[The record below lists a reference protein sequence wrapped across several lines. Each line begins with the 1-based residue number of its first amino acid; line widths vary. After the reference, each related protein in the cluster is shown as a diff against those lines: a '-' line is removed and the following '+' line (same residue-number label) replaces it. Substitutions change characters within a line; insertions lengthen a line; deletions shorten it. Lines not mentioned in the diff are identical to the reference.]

1 MVKPLCTAVT
11 GLLLL
16 TLLVSGCSSVRK
28 VPATAVESAAELTS
42 TPAEREA
49 ERMALC
55 QRELDALKNI
65 SPEQYDRYQTAFS
78 RLMSGAAKY
87 AGVRAKV
94 NLTVQ
99 DTIDARYRYQVTLL
113 CSDVS
118 QSVMNGLLERKD
130 EQK

>member
-1 MVKPLCTAVT
+1 MIKPLPLAVH

-16 TLLVSGCSSVRK
+16 ALAASGCSAVRK
-28 VPATAVESAAELTS
+28 EPATAGESTVAS
-42 TPAEREA
+42 SPAEREA

-55 QRELDALKNI
+55 QRELEALKNI
-65 SPEQYDRYQTAFS
+65 SPEQYERYQTAFS

-94 NLTVQ
+94 NLTTQ
-99 DTIDARYRYQVTLL
+99 DAIDARYRYQVTLL

-118 QSVMNGLLERKD
+118 QSVMNGLLERKA
-130 EQK
+130 EP

>member
-1 MVKPLCTAVT
+1 MVKPLPAIVH

-16 TLLVSGCSSVRK
+16 SLLVSGCSTARK
-28 VPATAVESAAELTS
+28 VPATVIESAAESTT

-55 QRELDALKNI
+55 LRELDALKNI

-87 AGVRAKV
+87 AGVRTKV
-94 NLTVQ
+94 NLTIQ

-118 QSVMNGLLERKD
+118 LSVMNGLLERKD
-130 EQK
+130 ERK